1 MDVLSALLLALGI
14 FCLSISLISL
24 IGYAVF
30 GSKVRHLL
38 TVLSV
43 SFTAGALAILSRA
56 FLTNFPN

>member
-1 MDVLSALLLALGI
+1 MDMLSALLLVLGI
-14 FCLSISLISL
+14 FSLSLSMMSL

-43 SFTAGALAILSRA
+43 SFTAGTLALLSRA